1 MCPPKCFYQIAIA
14 APSTNHSLLSSALG
28 MVLETPHAGPYDRP
42 VNIPLFSYSK
52 NLLLDEN
59 GTAVAK
65 DKWSA
70 AQSY

>member
-1 MCPPKCFYQIAIA
+1 
-14 APSTNHSLLSSALG
+14 

-52 NLLLDEN
+52 NLILDEN